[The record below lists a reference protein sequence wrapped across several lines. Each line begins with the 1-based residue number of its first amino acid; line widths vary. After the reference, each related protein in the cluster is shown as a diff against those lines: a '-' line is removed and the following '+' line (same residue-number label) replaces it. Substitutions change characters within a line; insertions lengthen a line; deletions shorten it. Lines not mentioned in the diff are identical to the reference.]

1 MGDAQQDRR
10 KHPRVRVAG
19 KTKGRVTAI
28 YDAILLDIS
37 LGGALVEH
45 SEPVRPGTLSSL
57 DLDLQGMRV
66 RLRCRVVRSRVSRP
80 EMQPDGERALIYHTG
95 LEFIDPSDETRQAL
109 NDFIQSMI

>member
-1 MGDAQQDRR
+1 MGDESQDRR

-19 KTKGRVTAI
+19 RTKGRVTAI

-45 SEPVRPGTLSSL
+45 SEPVRPGTASWL
-57 DLDLQGMRV
+57 DLDLPGTRV

-80 EMQPDGERALIYHTG
+80 EMQADGERALIYHTG
-95 LEFIDPSDETRQAL
+95 LEFIDTSDDTQQAL